1 MVVTVFNCFKPHS
14 IIWLTI
20 AFISHERKLKIVST
34 DVVKKEPSEVFPE
47 IALRREFLRVNFCM
61 ISANEGVRS
70 PYANY
75 PKYRPPVA
83 QTW

>member
-14 IIWLTI
+14 IIWPTI

-47 IALRREFLRVNFCM
+47 IALRSEFLHVL
-61 ISANEGVRS
+61 RS
-70 PYANY
+70 RKNLDNNN
-75 PKYRPPVA
+75 
-83 QTW
+83 TGHLD